1 MVERLKIIVA
11 EDNLVQRLYLS
22 KLIESL
28 GYEAIPAD
36 DGQAAIQELR
46 RSRIQIVISDYQMP
60 NMDGIQLTKAVRAL
74 DLDHYVYIIM
84 ITGSENDELL
94 FFFF

>member
-11 EDNLVQRLYLS
+11 EDNPVQRLYLS
-22 KLIESL
+22 RLIESL

-36 DGQAAIQELR
+36 DGKAAIQQLR
-46 RSRIQIVISDYQMP
+46 HEKIQIVISDYQMP
-60 NMDGIQLTKAVRAL
+60 NMDGIQLTQAARAL

-84 ITGSENDELL
+84 TMGDL
-94 FFFF
+94 